1 MQQEKLTLHQ
11 AHQRLLL
18 SMLKELDA
26 VCRRNGIPYLL
37 FSGTALGGVRHQGFI
52 PWDDDVD
59 VLLLRRDY
67 ERLLDALERELDG
80 SRYYV
85 QREFGPHW
93 PMQFSKL
100 RRNGTACL
108 EKYHPRDPQV
118 HQGVYLDIF
127 PCDALAESPLLRG
140 LQFAASKVVI
150 AKALYARGYE
160 TDSLLKKLFLQLC
173 RPLPRAPLHRFCQRR
188 WDTDSPMVHTFFACG
203 TRYEKNIFPRSWIT
217 ETQDLPF
224 EDGCFPVSAHWDRLL
239 TRLYGDYMTLPEP
252 QQRLCKEHAAIL
264 DLERPYT
271 DYLARQKS
279 MTFDTYTRSI
289 R

>member
-1 MQQEKLTLHQ
+1 MQEELTLHQ
-11 AHQRLLL
+11 AHQRLML

-26 VCRRNGIPYLL
+26 VCRRNGISYML
-37 FSGTALGGVRHQGFI
+37 FSGTALGAVRHQGFI

-59 VLLLRRDY
+59 VLLLRGEY

-80 SRYYV
+80 KLYYV

-118 HQGVYLDIF
+118 HQGVYVDIF
-127 PCDALAESPLLRG
+127 PCDALADRPVLRR
-140 LQFAASKVVI
+140 LQFAASRVVI

-160 TDSLLKKLFLQLC
+160 TESRAKKCFMQLC
-173 RPLPRAPLHRFCQRR
+173 RLLPREPLHRFCLRR
-188 WDTDSPMVHTFFACG
+188 WDTDSRMVHSFFACG
-203 TRYEKNIFPRSWIT
+203 RQYGKNVFPREWIR
-217 ETQDLPF
+217 ETVELPF
-224 EDGCFPVSAHWDRLL
+224 EDGCFPVSAHYEQLL
-239 TRLYGDYMTLPEP
+239 ERLYGDYMRLPEP
-252 QQRLCKEHAAIL
+252 EERACKEHAAIL

-271 DYLARQKS
+271 DYLEQQRRMQ
-279 MTFDTYTRSI
+279 FDCHTRSI